1 MQVRKA
7 ICNWC
12 KGKCGVHVHIRD
24 DGSLERVEVMT
35 KKEFQGGS
43 YGAGCKS
50 LRYRSGLEW
59 FSAPHRLRHPL
70 RRAGGR
76 GENRWE
82 RIGWDEA
89 LDAIAGRLAAIREA
103 HGAHAVVASA
113 GDTWTHEEYKQRFLS
128 LFGTP
133 NVFGAGPICFGPR
146 SLVSEAIVGWYPA
159 FSLRPT
165 TRSILCLGVQPKI
178 ARPANWIT
186 IQKAKQQGAKLI
198 TLDPRATEVAKL
210 SDVWV
215 QLRPGTDAAVLLG
228 MIHHII
234 EHDLYDRDFVE
245 RWCHGF
251 EALRAR
257 AAEYPLERVAP
268 IAGVPAAVI
277 RDAAV
282 TYARNR
288 PGAVVEGMGV
298 EQSPNAA
305 QVLHARAC
313 LAALCGNYDVEGG
326 DELPGPPKRFRTDRE
341 MELVELLSRDQRAK
355 QVGHDRFRLHSMPG
369 QELLTRTITSH
380 YGKRGGMHWYT
391 GEAHQPS
398 IYRAIL
404 SDDPYPIKAG
414 IFTSSNPLVS
424 HANTRLV
431 HAAMKK
437 LELVVCCDLFW
448 QPTAAL
454 ADFVLPITS
463 WLERPAI
470 YNYVGFQLRVT
481 GSAAALPRTTADY
494 DRRTDFDFWRGL
506 GVRLGQDAHWPWESL
521 EASYDERLK
530 ETGRSFAELASS
542 LGQAFPQEA
551 QAFRKYERT
560 GFATPTGKVELYSTV
575 FERLGYSPLPYYE
588 PHPDSEAAGPGLHR
602 DYPLTVIN
610 GSRSNW
616 YMLSDWRQVPQ
627 IRSHRPFPVLEV
639 HPGTAQAL
647 GLAEGDWAWIEN
659 PLGRIIQ
666 RVTLSD
672 GVKPDVVHADGQ
684 WWYPELG
691 AAEPSLFGVWLSNIN
706 VILDDDP
713 KRCSE
718 ILGTWPLK
726 QTRGR
731 VYKAR
736 GEDAGLVALLE
747 RLCLAGGQ
755 AMPAIEAEDWEL
767 LRRYSERAMA
777 WPRVSESPDEPFAG
791 GRSGREGADVAAA
804 R

>member
-12 KGKCGVHVHIRD
+12 KGKCGVHVHLKD
-24 DGSLERVEVMT
+24 DGSLDHVEVMS
-35 KKEFQGGS
+35 KHEFQGGS
-43 YGAGCKS
+43 YGAGCKT
-50 LRYRSGLEW
+50 LRYRSGPEW
-59 FSAPHRLRHPL
+59 FSAPHRLRYPL
-70 RRAGGR
+70 QRVGAR
-76 GENRWE
+76 GENRWR
-82 RIGWDEA
+82 RIHWDEA
-89 LDAIAGRLAAIREA
+89 MDEIADRLDRIRDT
-103 HGAHAVVASA
+103 HGAHALVASA

-159 FSLRPT
+159 FSLRAS
-165 TRSILCLGVQPKI
+165 TRSILCLGVQPKV

-186 IQKAKQQGAKLI
+186 IQKAKQQGAKII
-198 TLDPRATEVAKL
+198 TLDPRCTEVAKL

-228 MIHHII
+228 MIHYII
-234 EHDLYDRDFVE
+234 EHDLYDHGFVD

-251 EALRAR
+251 DALRTR
-257 AAEYPLERVAP
+257 VAEYPLERVAE
-268 IAGVPAAVI
+268 IAGVSAEVI
-277 RDAAV
+277 RDAALA
-282 TYARNR
+282 YATNR
-288 PGAVVEGMGV
+288 PGSVVEGMGV

-305 QVLHARAC
+305 QILHARAC
-313 LAALCGNYDVEGG
+313 LSALCGNYDAEGG
-326 DELPGPPKRFRTDRE
+326 DELSGPAERFETDRQ

-355 QVGHDRFRLHSMPG
+355 QVAHDQFRLHSMPG
-369 QELLTRTITSH
+369 QELLTETIAAH

-404 SDDPYPIKAG
+404 SERPYPIKAG
-414 IFTSSNPLVS
+414 IFTASKPLVS

-431 HAAMKK
+431 YAAMKK
-437 LELVVCCDLFW
+437 LDLTVACDLFW

-454 ADFVLPITS
+454 ADYVLPITS

-470 YNYVGFQLRVT
+470 YNYVGFQLRIA
-481 GSAAALPRTTADY
+481 GSAASLPKTTDQY
-494 DRRTDFDFWRGL
+494 DRRSDFDFWRGL
-506 GVRLGQDAHWPWESL
+506 GVRLGQAENWPWESL
-521 EASYDERLK
+521 EESFDERLK
-530 ETGRSFAELASS
+530 NTGRSFADLASS
-542 LGQAFPQEA
+542 LGQTFPQEK
-551 QAFRKYERT
+551 QTFRKYEQR

-588 PHPDSEAAGPGLHR
+588 PHPDSPARTSISVR

-610 GSRSNW
+610 GARSYW
-616 YMLSDWRQVPQ
+616 YMLSDWRQVRQ
-627 IRSHRPFPVLEV
+627 VRSRRPFPLLEV
-639 HPGTAQAL
+639 HPDTARAL
-647 GLAEGDWAWIEN
+647 GLVEGDWAWIEN
-659 PLGRIIQ
+659 HLGRIIQ
-666 RVTLSD
+666 RVTLFD

-691 AAEPSLFGVWLSNIN
+691 AGEPSFFGVWISNIN

-731 VYKAR
+731 VYKAD
-736 GEDAGLVALLE
+736 GAEDRRLIDVLE
-747 RLCLAGGQ
+747 RLCLAEGE
-755 AMPAIEAEDWEL
+755 AMPTLSLEDWDIVRRHSEQAIAGPDGL
-767 LRRYSERAMA
+767 LDARGM
-777 WPRVSESPDEPFAG
+777 
-791 GRSGREGADVAAA
+791 VAIS
-804 R
+804 